1 MTTDETL
8 LKGFLLVVA
17 VLLLVP
23 LVMMLVAVPMW
34 GVMGGGHMWNGG
46 TGPGWSW
53 LFSLLILLGVLLG
66 GGYLLFR
73 ALAQTD
79 GSGDPAIDALR
90 TSYARGNL
98 TNEEFEERLERLRQE
113 E

>member
-8 LKGFLLVVA
+8 VRALLLVVA
-17 VLLLVP
+17 VIVLLP

-34 GVMGGGHMWNGG
+34 GVMGGGHMWNG
-46 TGPGWSW
+46 TMAPGWSW
-53 LFSLLILLGVLLG
+53 ILSWVVLLAIFLG

-73 ALAQTD
+73 TVARTS
-79 GSGDPAIDALR
+79 GSSDPAIDALR

-98 TNEEFEERLERLRQE
+98 TDEEFEERLERLRRE